1 MTPFEQAVAQAQ
13 AGTLKSPEVS
23 MGAGKINYFQYQLAV
38 HKYYLSLM
46 SKGIQ
51 NRQVKLKDL
60 KQYYGLK
67 GKTAADCLPQFLQL
81 IENFTQDRAASV

>member
-1 MTPFEQAVAQAQ
+1 MTPFQQAVLNVQ
-13 AGTLKSPEVS
+13 AGKQNVPTVS
-23 MGAGKINYFQYQLAV
+23 TSEGTINYFNYQLAV

-60 KQYYGLK
+60 KYYYGLK
-67 GKTAADCLPQFLQL
+67 GKTAADCLPQLIQL
-81 IENFTQDRAASV
+81 MEHFTGKSVN